1 MHFSGWEKIG
11 FGALIAAWVAFGA
24 NMIGN
29 TLVHVEKLETSAYQ
43 VVAQDAAAMAEAK
56 SESAGAAGMDDALTL
71 LASADAGRGEK
82 VFKKC
87 KACHTVDEGGKNKV
101 GPKLWDV
108 VGRAKGSV
116 DGFKYSGAMTAMGG
130 DWSFEDLDAFIANPK
145 AYMKG
150 TKMSFSG
157 VKKAADR
164 AALIVYLR
172 SLSAAPKSLP

>member
-11 FGALIAAWVAFGA
+11 FGVLVAAWLAFGS

-29 TLVHVEKLETSAYQ
+29 ALVHVEKLETSAYQ
-43 VVAQDAAAMAEAK
+43 VIAQDAMAKGEAK
-56 SESAGAAGMDDALTL
+56 SESAEADGMDNALTL
-71 LASADAGRGEK
+71 LASADAGKGEK

-87 KACHTVDEGGKNKV
+87 KACHSADEGGKNKV

-116 DGFKYSGAMTAMGG
+116 DGFKYSDAITAKGG
-130 DWSFEDLDAFIANPK
+130 DWSFEDLDGFLANPK
-145 AYMKG
+145 GYLKG
-150 TKMSFSG
+150 TKMSFAG
-157 VKKAADR
+157 VKKPADR

>member
-11 FGALIAAWVAFGA
+11 FGVLVAAWVAFGA

-29 TLVHVEKLETSAYQ
+29 ALVHVEKLETSAYQ
-43 VVAQDAAAMAEAK
+43 VVAQDAAAMAETK
-56 SESAGAAGMDDALTL
+56 SESAAAAGMDDALTL
-71 LASADAGRGEK
+71 LASADAGKGEK

-101 GPKLWDV
+101 GPGLWDV

-116 DGFKYSGAMTAMGG
+116 DGFKYSDVMIAKGG
-130 DWSFEDLDAFIANPK
+130 DWGYEDLDAFLASPK
-145 AYMKG
+145 GFLKG

-172 SLSAAPKSLP
+172 SLSAAPKLLP